1 MQKWNLHEKLG
12 KEHLNCKSQRSKSTL
27 SQSQRWSTIWST
39 SWSTMMSVDDV
50 AVTSANDVT
59 VTWQWWRHLGL
70 TSARGIWRV
79 TARGGACGAREGSWQ
94 RVEARGARE
103 LLRRIFWRRW
113 GRVAAPMMVRFS
125 REGRS
130 MEEDLSGTCKNT
142 IGARITTATLWQW
155 SRDY

>member
-1 MQKWNLHEKLG
+1 MQKWNLREKLG
-12 KEHLNCKSQRSKSTL
+12 KEYLDCKSRLWQKVNGQ
-27 SQSQRWSTIWST
+27 SQPSVKVNTSQRWRQLSGEWRQQ
-39 SWSTMMSVDDV
+39 M
-50 AVTSANDVT
+50 
-59 VTWQWWRHLGL
+59 TWQWWRHLGL

-113 GRVAAPMMVRFS
+113 GRVAAPMMVRFP